1 MIRNFRFSRR
11 TLWTVVAL
19 IAAAAAVSSHA
30 AASFSRDDLL
40 ERAKMLA
47 GRPYQP
53 RDSRV
58 PASLAGLSYDDYRM
72 IQFDNTRSWW
82 GGEKLPFLLQFF
94 HPGFVHDRTV
104 QIAELNDGRAT
115 PIAFD
120 PALFRYEDGLKLPAL
135 PADMG
140 FSGFRVHYPS
150 NPALHFGEVA
160 VFQGGSYFRAIGL
173 GQRYGL
179 SARGLAIDTSE
190 PHGEEFPVFEEF
202 WVERPALGA
211 GHVIVHALMDSRSA
225 TGVFRFLL
233 RPGSSTTM
241 DIQASVFVRA
251 GSEGRTLGVA
261 PLTSMFWHG
270 ESSGTVN
277 NDYRPE
283 VHDSD
288 GLMIQRGNGEW
299 VWRPLSNPAKTRAVA
314 FGDENPKGFGL
325 VQRDRRFSSY
335 EDLEACYHLRPSAW
349 VEPLDNW
356 GKGQIRLVEIPT
368 PDETNDNIVAFWVP
382 ERSPQPGEALNY
394 AYRLHWFMETGE
406 GAIQP
411 PGGRAIATRLGR
423 SRTHQPDLQRFVIDF
438 EGPGL
443 PGETAIEGL
452 EVVLDVGPGA
462 ERAHQGLQWN
472 PFAQTWRV
480 ALALRPD
487 GTGRPVELRCFLRR
501 HSEVLTE
508 TWSYLWQP

>member
-1 MIRNFRFSRR
+1 M
-11 TLWTVVAL
+11 L
-19 IAAAAAVSSHA
+19 IAAVVAVSNQAAAD
-30 AASFSRDDLL
+30 FSREGLVG
-40 ERAKMLA
+40 RAKELA

-53 RDSRV
+53 RESRV
-58 PASLAGLSYDDYRM
+58 PVSLTHLSYDAYRM
-72 IQFDNTRSWW
+72 IQFDNARSWW
-82 GGEKLPFLLQFF
+82 SAQKLPFLLQFF
-94 HPGFVHDRTV
+94 HPGFVHDRSV
-104 QIAELNDGRAT
+104 QIAELNNGRAK

-120 PALFRYEDGLKLPAL
+120 PTMFRYEGGLELPDL
-135 PADMG
+135 PVDMG

-150 NPALHFGEVA
+150 NPGMPFGEVA

-179 SARGLAIDTSE
+179 SARGLAIDTAE
-190 PHGEEFPVFEEF
+190 PDGEEFPVFEEF
-202 WVERPALGA
+202 WVERPAPGA
-211 GHVIVHALMDSRSA
+211 THLIVHALMDSPSA
-225 TGVFRFLL
+225 TGAFQFII
-233 RPGSSTTM
+233 RPGSATTM
-241 DIQASVFVRA
+241 DVHASVFLRDGNDV
-251 GSEGRTLGVA
+251 RTLGVA

-270 ESSGTVN
+270 ESSGTIN

-299 VWRPLSNPAKTRAVA
+299 VWRPLTNPLRTRAVA
-314 FGDENPKGFGL
+314 FGDEDPKGFGL
-325 VQRDRRFSSY
+325 MQRDRRFSSY
-335 EDLEACYHLRPSAW
+335 EDLEACYHLRPSTW
-349 VEPLDNW
+349 VEPLGKW

-382 ERSPQPGEALNY
+382 EHPPKSREVLQYS
-394 AYRLHWFMETGE
+394 YRLHWFMETAKE
-406 GAIQP
+406 SIQP

-438 EGPGL
+438 EGGDL
-443 PGETAIEGL
+443 PREMEDEGL

-462 ERAHQGLQWN
+462 ERVHQGLQRN
-472 PFAQTWRV
+472 PFNQTWRV

-501 HSEVLTE
+501 NSDVLTE